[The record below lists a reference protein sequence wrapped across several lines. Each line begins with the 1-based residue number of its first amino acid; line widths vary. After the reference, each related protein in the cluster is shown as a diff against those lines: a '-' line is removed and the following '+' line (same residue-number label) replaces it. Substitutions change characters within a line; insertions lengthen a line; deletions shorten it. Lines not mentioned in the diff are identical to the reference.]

1 MMLAKAA
8 WETEH
13 AVETDAS
20 PDFAWS
26 YWTDVAN
33 WDDPPA
39 RFEFDGPF
47 APGARG
53 LTRLPGQEP
62 IQWIIREV
70 TPGQAATIEIP
81 VDGAAVAFEWKF
93 AGLADGRT
101 RLTQRMVL
109 RGERAAAYLEHA
121 KILAANMPGGMKKMA
136 AAIACAAGK
145 QVGGKA

>member
-1 MMLAKAA
+1 MMMAKAA

-20 PDFAWS
+20 PDFAWR
-26 YWTDVAN
+26 YWTDVGN

-47 APGARG
+47 AVGSRG

-62 IQWIIREV
+62 IHWIIREV
-70 TPGQAATIEIP
+70 TPGKAATIEIP
-81 VDGAAVAFEWKF
+81 VDGGAVAFEWKF
-93 AGLADGRT
+93 AGLAEGRT
-101 RLTQRMVL
+101 RLTQRVIL
-109 RGERAAAYLEHA
+109 RGEKAAAYLEHA
-121 KILAANMPGGMKKMA
+121 KIFAANLPGGMKKMA
-136 AAIACAAGK
+136 AAIASAAGK